1 MSAQPERKRY
11 ANTGKVIIDQ
21 RELLRMLEE
30 GLKKADIARHYGVTS
45 SAVTKSIK
53 RMAA

>member
-1 MSAQPERKRY
+1 MSQQPQKKPY

-30 GLKKADIARHYGVTS
+30 GLKKADIARHYGVTR
-45 SAVTKSIK
+45 SAITKSLR